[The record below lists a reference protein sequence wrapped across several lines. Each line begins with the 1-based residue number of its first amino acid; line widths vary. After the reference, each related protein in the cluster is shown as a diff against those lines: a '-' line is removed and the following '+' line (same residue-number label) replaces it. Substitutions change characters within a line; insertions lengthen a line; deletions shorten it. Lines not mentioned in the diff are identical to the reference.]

1 MSGTAEGA
9 AKTKAKNLA
18 SDPNYYSR
26 IGSIGGKNSS
36 NGGFAS
42 DVVGKD
48 GLTGRERSRIAGR
61 IGGKIVVRTENNH
74 KLGGNNMSL
83 KSTDEIVEEYHEKHN
98 ILYKIEAI
106 DDDIGEVIAKVTSCI
121 SADDASMY
129 SWEIDEAVRELAL
142 NDFYGAERNQ
152 EDDDAELEEP
162 EE

>member
-1 MSGTAEGA
+1 
-9 AKTKAKNLA
+9 
-18 SDPNYYSR
+18 
-26 IGSIGGKNSS
+26 
-36 NGGFAS
+36 
-42 DVVGKD
+42 
-48 GLTGRERSRIAGR
+48 
-61 IGGKIVVRTENNH
+61 
-74 KLGGNNMSL
+74 MSL

-106 DDDIGEVIAKVTSCI
+106 DDDTGEVIAKVTSCI

-129 SWEIDEAVRELAL
+129 SWEIDEAVKERAL